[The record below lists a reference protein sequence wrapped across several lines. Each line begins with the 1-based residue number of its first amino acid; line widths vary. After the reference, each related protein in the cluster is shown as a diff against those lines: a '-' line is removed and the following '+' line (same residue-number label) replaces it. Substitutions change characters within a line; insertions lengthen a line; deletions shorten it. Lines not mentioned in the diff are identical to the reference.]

1 MCLWYLLT
9 GAPSATGGRP
19 DARTSA
25 PSASPPAPFDQSEHN
40 GVFQHHQFAKCTQTR
55 ALRARWWACG
65 YLLAPE
71 WRHLS
76 SAFEADAGLV
86 LMGVLIEKGELG
98 ALPSSLITV
107 LPSFAVFDTSST
119 EADPSVSPAEIGEL
133 GAALSRFSLP
143 LAASTSIH
151 WPHITALF
159 GMSNA

>member
-1 MCLWYLLT
+1 VCLWYLLT

-19 DARTSA
+19 DAR
-25 PSASPPAPFDQSEHN
+25 
-40 GVFQHHQFAKCTQTR
+40 
-55 ALRARWWACG
+55 
-65 YLLAPE
+65 
-71 WRHLS
+71 RHLS

-119 EADPSVSPAEIGEL
+119 EADPSVSPPEIGEL